1 MFDAYTILLFKI
13 FIWEFGIINIL
24 IICFGIML
32 LIIYIRKRIITYM
45 DKKMINRIQNRIN
58 NSNID
63 DLDEM

>member
-32 LIIYIRKRIITYM
+32 LMIYIRKRIITYM

-63 DLDEM
+63 FLDEM